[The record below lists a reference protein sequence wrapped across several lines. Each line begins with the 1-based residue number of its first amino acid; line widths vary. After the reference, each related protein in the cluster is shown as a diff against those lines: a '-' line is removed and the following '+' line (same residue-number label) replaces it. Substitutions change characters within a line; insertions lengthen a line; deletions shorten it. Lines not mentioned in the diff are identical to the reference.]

1 MEVEQIDIIE
11 IPLIEPNYSDED
23 IYGNFN
29 NRNRRRSNI

>member
-1 MEVEQIDIIE
+1 MQVEQINIIE

-29 NRNRRRSNI
+29 NRHRRSSI

>member
-11 IPLIEPNYSDED
+11 IPLIEPSYSDED

-29 NRNRRRSNI
+29 NRIRRGSL

>member
-1 MEVEQIDIIE
+1 MEVEEINIIE

-29 NRNRRRSNI
+29 RHRRSSI

>member
-1 MEVEQIDIIE
+1 MEVEEINIIE

-29 NRNRRRSNI
+29 NRFRRSSL